1 MSTTFNKRL
10 LIVWL
15 ILSSMTL
22 AYVWMDHTVDQNG
35 TLRASTVVTVSAIV
49 IALIKVRI
57 IFREFMEVRH
67 APALLCRLTDAWV
80 VLIGVCLLGSYF
92 SARRSPADRRADA
105 NCQFSDGQFA
115 SARARNARNARPAR

>member
-10 LIVWL
+10 LIVWA
-15 ILSSMTL
+15 ILSTMTL
-22 AYVWMDHTVDQNG
+22 AYVWMDNTVDENG

-67 APALLCRLTDAWV
+67 APALLRRLTDAWI
-80 VLIGVCLLGSYF
+80 VLVGVCLLGSYF
-92 SARRSPADRRADA
+92 VGTMIST
-105 NCQFSDGQFA
+105 
-115 SARARNARNARPAR
+115 

>member
-15 ILSSMTL
+15 ILTSMTL
-22 AYVWMDHTVDQNG
+22 AYVWIDHTVDQNG

-57 IFREFMEVRH
+57 IFREYMEVRH
-67 APALLCRLTDAWV
+67 APAWLCRLTDGWV
-80 VLIGVCLLGSYF
+80 VLIAVCLLGSYF
-92 SARRSPADRRADA
+92 VGSVVA
-105 NCQFSDGQFA
+105 G
-115 SARARNARNARPAR
+115 

>member
-1 MSTTFNKRL
+1 VSARFNKRL

-22 AYVWMDHTVDQNG
+22 AYVWMDNAVDQNG
-35 TLRASTVVTVSAIV
+35 TLRASTVVTVSAIA

-67 APALLCRLTDAWV
+67 APALLCRITDAWV
-80 VLIGVCLLGSYF
+80 VLVGIGLLGSYF
-92 SARRSPADRRADA
+92 VGSAL
-105 NCQFSDGQFA
+105 A
-115 SARARNARNARPAR
+115 S

>member
-1 MSTTFNKRL
+1 VSTKFNKRL
-10 LIVWL
+10 LVVWL
-15 ILSSMTL
+15 ILTSMTL
-22 AYVWMDHTVDQNG
+22 AYVWMDHTANHNG

-92 SARRSPADRRADA
+92 VGSAVA
-105 NCQFSDGQFA
+105 G
-115 SARARNARNARPAR
+115 